1 MPRSREILPIVV
13 SLVLFLILEGAGFVM
28 LRKSSTLQGLWVSR
42 VAHHFMANV
51 WGANQQMGR
60 YFSLKKENDRLA
72 ADNHELLV
80 RLQASQKALSD
91 LTGEQRARELQQSQA
106 FSYLP
111 ASIVKI
117 SRNRQ
122 HNYFIIDKGSEDGV
136 DARSAIITHQGAVG
150 IVDAVHRHYAYVLS
164 FQNAEVSVSARLGT
178 EGAMG
183 PLVWD
188 GHSADG
194 ALLKEI
200 PLHFKFEKG
209 DTVYT
214 SGFSSVF
221 PPDIPLGVTGDSRIV
236 NGAMHEIK
244 VTLFQDY
251 SALRHVTV
259 VENRGRDEI
268 DILGNE

>member
-1 MPRSREILPIVV
+1 MPRNREILPIVV
-13 SLVLFLILEGAGFVM
+13 SLVLFLILEGAGLIM
-28 LRKSSTLQGLWVSR
+28 LRKSSSMQGLWVSR

-51 WGANQQMGR
+51 WGAHQQVGR

-80 RLQASQKALSD
+80 QLHACRNALSD
-91 LTGEQRARELQQSQA
+91 LTGEERVRELQKSLD

-111 ASIVKI
+111 ACIVKI

-122 HNYFIIDKGSEDGV
+122 HNYFIIDKGSDDGV
-136 DARSAIITHQGAVG
+136 DQRSAIITRKGAVG

-164 FQNAEVSVSARLGT
+164 FQNAEVSVSARLGS

-244 VTLFQDY
+244 VTLFQDF
-251 SALRHVTV
+251 SSLRYVTV
-259 VENRGRDEI
+259 VENRGRQEM
-268 DILGNE
+268 DILENE

>member
-1 MPRSREILPIVV
+1 MPRSREILPMVV
-13 SLVLFLILEGAGFVM
+13 SLVLFLILEGAGFIM
-28 LRKSSTLQGLWVSR
+28 LRKSSSMQGLWVSR
-42 VAHHFMANV
+42 MAHHFMAVV

-72 ADNHELLV
+72 AENHELLT
-80 RLQASQKALSD
+80 RLHASREAFSD
-91 LTGEQRARELQQSQA
+91 LTGTERVRELRKSPD

-122 HNYFIIDKGSEDGV
+122 HNYFIIDKGSDDGV
-136 DARSAIITHQGAVG
+136 EQRSAIITSKGVVG
-150 IVDAVHRHYAYVLS
+150 IVDAVHRHYAYGLS
-164 FQNAEVSVSARLGT
+164 FQNAEVSVSARLGS

-236 NGAMHEIK
+236 NGAMHEIE
-244 VTLFQDY
+244 VTLFQDF
-251 SALRHVTV
+251 SSLRYVTV
-259 VENRGRDEI
+259 VENRGRQEMDLLE
-268 DILGNE
+268 NE

>member
-1 MPRSREILPIVV
+1 MPRSREILPMVV

-42 VAHHFMANV
+42 MAHHFMAVV
-51 WGANQQMGR
+51 WGANQQVGH

-72 ADNHELLV
+72 AENHELLV

-122 HNYFIIDKGSEDGV
+122 HNYFIIDKGSDDGV
-136 DARSAIITHQGAVG
+136 EQRSAIITSKGVVG
-150 IVDAVHRHYAYVLS
+150 IVDAVHRHYAYGLS
-164 FQNAEVSVSARLGT
+164 FQNAEVSVSARLGS

-236 NGAMHEIK
+236 NGAMHEIE
-244 VTLFQDY
+244 VTLFQDF
-251 SALRHVTV
+251 SSLRYVTV
-259 VENRGRDEI
+259 VENRGRQEMDLLE
-268 DILGNE
+268 NE

>member
-28 LRKSSTLQGLWVSR
+28 LRKSSSMQGLWVSR
-42 VAHHFMANV
+42 VTHHFMANV
-51 WGANQQMGR
+51 WGANQQVGR
-60 YFSLKKENDRLA
+60 YFSLRKENDRLA
-72 ADNHELLV
+72 ADNHELL
-80 RLQASQKALSD
+80 RQLQASRKALSD
-91 LTGEQRARELQQSQA
+91 LASEQRVQELEKSHD

-122 HNYFIIDKGSEDGV
+122 HNYFIIDKGSDDGV
-136 DARSAIITHQGAVG
+136 DQRSAIITREGAVG

-164 FQNAEVSVSARLGT
+164 FQNAEVSVSARLGS

-221 PPDIPLGVTGDSRIV
+221 PPDIPLGVTGESRIV

-251 SALRHVTV
+251 SALRYVTV
-259 VENRGRDEI
+259 VENRGREEI
-268 DILGNE
+268 GLLENE